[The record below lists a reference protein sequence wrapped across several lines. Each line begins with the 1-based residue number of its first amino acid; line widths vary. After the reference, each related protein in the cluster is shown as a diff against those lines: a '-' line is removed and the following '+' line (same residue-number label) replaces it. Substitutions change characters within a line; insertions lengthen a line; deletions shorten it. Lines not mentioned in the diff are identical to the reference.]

1 MVDYEYK
8 CLIKINF
15 NHMDTLKKFELM
27 EKIVREL
34 EDLQHSQQAII
45 QKIGKIEVDNIE
57 LSDKKLDKDLPD
69 MHQRVADNLDTIVE
83 ILAYFADKTQNFG
96 NKNNV
101 DALKEKQ
108 IINEATGHN

>member
-1 MVDYEYK
+1 
-8 CLIKINF
+8 
-15 NHMDTLKKFELM
+15 MDTLKKFELM

-57 LSDKKLDKDLPD
+57 LSDGRLDKDLPD
-69 MHQRVADNLDTIVE
+69 MHQRVADNLDTIVG
-83 ILAYFADKTQNFG
+83 ILDYFADKTQNFG

-101 DALKEKQ
+101 DALKEQ
-108 IINEATGHN
+108 QVINEALGNN

>member
-1 MVDYEYK
+1 ME
-8 CLIKINF
+8 
-15 NHMDTLKKFELM
+15 TLKKFELM

-57 LSDKKLDKDLPD
+57 LSDKKLEEDLPD
-69 MHQRVADNLDTIVE
+69 MHQRVADNLDAIVE
-83 ILAYFADKTQNFG
+83 ILDYFANKTEKFG

-101 DALKEKQ
+101 DELKEQ
-108 IINEATGHN
+108 QAINQVTGK

>member
-1 MVDYEYK
+1 ME
-8 CLIKINF
+8 
-15 NHMDTLKKFELM
+15 TLKKFELM

-57 LSDKKLDKDLPD
+57 LGDKKLEQDLPD
-69 MHQRVADNLDTIVE
+69 MHQRVSDNLDAIVS
-83 ILAYFADKTQNFG
+83 ILDYFANKTEKFG

-101 DALKEKQ
+101 DELKEQ
-108 IINEATGHN
+108 QAINEAVGK

>member
-1 MVDYEYK
+1 ME
-8 CLIKINF
+8 
-15 NHMDTLKKFELM
+15 TLKKFELM

-57 LSDKKLDKDLPD
+57 LGDKKLEQDLPD
-69 MHQRVADNLDTIVE
+69 MHQRVADNLDTIVG
-83 ILAYFADKTQNFG
+83 ILDYFANKTEKFG

-101 DALKEKQ
+101 DELREQQA
-108 IINEATGHN
+108 INQVTGK

>member
-1 MVDYEYK
+1 ME
-8 CLIKINF
+8 
-15 NHMDTLKKFELM
+15 TLKKFELM

-57 LSDKKLDKDLPD
+57 LGDKKLEQDLPD
-69 MHQRVADNLDTIVE
+69 MHQRVADNLDSIVV
-83 ILAYFADKTQNFG
+83 ILDYFANKTEKFG

-101 DALKEKQ
+101 DELKEQQ
-108 IINEATGHN
+108 IVNEVIGK

>member
-1 MVDYEYK
+1 
-8 CLIKINF
+8 
-15 NHMDTLKKFELM
+15 MDTLKKFELM

-57 LSDKKLDKDLPD
+57 LGDKRLDKDLPD
-69 MHQRVADNLDTIVE
+69 MHQRVADNLDTIVA
-83 ILAYFADKTQNFG
+83 ILAYFADKTENFG

-101 DALKEKQ
+101 DALKEQ
-108 IINEATGHN
+108 SIIDGVTGN

>member
-1 MVDYEYK
+1 
-8 CLIKINF
+8 
-15 NHMDTLKKFELM
+15 MDTLKKFELM

-57 LSDKKLDKDLPD
+57 LGDKRLDKDLPD
-69 MHQRVADNLDTIVE
+69 MHQRVADNLDTIVG
-83 ILAYFADKTQNFG
+83 ILAYFADKTENFG

-101 DALKEKQ
+101 DALKEQ
-108 IINEATGHN
+108 SIIDGVTGN

>member
-1 MVDYEYK
+1 ME
-8 CLIKINF
+8 
-15 NHMDTLKKFELM
+15 TLKKFELM

-57 LSDKKLDKDLPD
+57 LGDQKLEQDLPD
-69 MHQRVADNLDTIVE
+69 MHQRVADNLDTIVG
-83 ILAYFADKTQNFG
+83 ILDYFANKTEKFG

-101 DALKEKQ
+101 DELKEQ
-108 IINEATGHN
+108 QAINQATGK

>member
-1 MVDYEYK
+1 
-8 CLIKINF
+8 
-15 NHMDTLKKFELM
+15 MDTLKKFELM

-45 QKIGKIEVDNIE
+45 QKIGKIEVDNID
-57 LSDKKLDKDLPD
+57 LGDKKLDKDLPD
-69 MHQRVADNLDTIVE
+69 MHQRVADNLDSIVD

-101 DALKEKQ
+101 DALKEQ
-108 IINEATGHN
+108 QAINNVTGH